1 MAACVDSTLFH
12 TKLEEI
18 KQSKKRKS
26 SSTTIFIENDF
37 DESKRWLQT
46 APEEKQ
52 HINLDKLTKQKI
64 ARNHW
69 RLTAEG
75 KVTSSDNKLIVP
87 KRDIY
92 KVLCE
97 AHSAIAHRGRDK
109 TERYIRQSYAGISQD
124 IINLFVSLC
133 KLHQQQKSVTSDSK
147 KPITNPIKANQ
158 FLAHVQVDLI
168 DFHNLPCDCQSKH
181 NWVLHVVDHFSKY
194 SWMFALKNKQTE
206 EVAVRLTNFFWLFGF
221 PSILHSDNGKEFKS
235 KTVSELCRKH
245 QIKQV
250 HGAPRTPL
258 AQGLVERNNR
268 TVKENILNIL
278 KERDE
283 SLGKWCT
290 VLGEAAYEG
299 NKQSPI

>member
-12 TKLEEI
+12 TKLEEL

-37 DESKRWLQT
+37 FDESRRWLQT

-52 HINLDKLTKQKI
+52 HLNLDKLTKQKI

-69 RLTAEG
+69 RLIAEG
-75 KVTSSDNKLIVP
+75 KVASSDNKLIAP

-92 KVLCE
+92 NVLCE
-97 AHSAIAHRGRDK
+97 AHSAIAHQGRDK

-133 KLHQQQKSVTSDSK
+133 KLHQQQKSVTNYLK

-168 DFHNLPCDCQSKH
+168 DFCNLPCECHSKH

-194 SWMFALKNKQTE
+194 LWMFALKTKQTE
-206 EVAVRLTNFFWLFGF
+206 EVAVTLTNLAVCF
-221 PSILHSDNGKEFKS
+221 SINTALRQRERIYTVNTVNSRTGGKK
-235 KTVSELCRKH
+235 
-245 QIKQV
+245 
-250 HGAPRTPL
+250 
-258 AQGLVERNNR
+258 
-268 TVKENILNIL
+268 
-278 KERDE
+278 
-283 SLGKWCT
+283 
-290 VLGEAAYEG
+290 
-299 NKQSPI
+299 